1 MTRFQAPPGT
11 LDWTFDRLDVR
22 RAVEAAARTVFE
34 RASFREI
41 VTPVFEDTG
50 LFARTS
56 GEGSEVVT
64 KEMYSF
70 VDRGDRPISLRPEF
84 TAGVVRAYLEHG
96 MGRLPQPV
104 RLWSCGNAYRYN
116 RMQRGRYRE
125 FVQFN
130 AEAIGSHD
138 PAVDAE
144 IIALQVAWYRELG
157 LEGLVIELN
166 SIDEPASR
174 RAYVERLRE
183 YLDRHAGELSEEIRR
198 LRDVNPLRA
207 FDTKDERSR
216 AILADAPKITDH
228 LSPEADEHFAQVRAL
243 LDARG
248 IAYTLEPTL
257 VRGLD
262 YYTHTAWEVKW
273 PPLGAQS
280 TIGGGGRYDGFA
292 VILGGQPTPGV
303 GFAAGI
309 DRLVLAL
316 EDQGRAEALVPDRR
330 PDAFFQI
337 TAAEARPRLL
347 AILDEAR
354 AGGVVAETDLAGR
367 SAKGQW
373 KHADRLGARLIVVC
387 EHDDWAAGT
396 VRVRDR
402 ERGGEESV
410 AIETLAQLLTGRI
423 ER

>member
-1 MTRFQAPPGT
+1 
-11 LDWTFDRLDVR
+11 
-22 RAVEAAARTVFE
+22 
-34 RASFREI
+34 
-41 VTPVFEDTG
+41 
-50 LFARTS
+50 
-56 GEGSEVVT
+56 
-64 KEMYSF
+64 
-70 VDRGDRPISLRPEF
+70 
-84 TAGVVRAYLEHG
+84 
-96 MGRLPQPV
+96 
-104 RLWSCGNAYRYN
+104 
-116 RMQRGRYRE
+116 MQRGRYRE

-138 PAVDAE
+138 PAVAAE
-144 IIALQVAWYRELG
+144 LIALQVAWYRALG

-174 RAYVERLRE
+174 RAYVERLRAF
-183 YLDRHAGELSEEIRR
+183 LDQHAGELSEEIRR

-216 AILADAPKITDH
+216 TILADAPKITDH
-228 LSPEADEHFAQVRAL
+228 LSPEAADHFAQVRAL

-292 VILGGQPTPGV
+292 EILGGAPTPGV
-303 GFAAGI
+303 GFAAGV

-316 EDQGRAEALVPDRR
+316 EDQGRAATLVPDRR
-330 PDAFFQI
+330 PDVFLQV
-337 TAAEARPRLL
+337 TAPAARPRLL
-347 AILDEAR
+347 AVLDDAR
-354 AGGVVAETDLAGR
+354 AGGVTGETDLAGR

-387 EHDDWAAGT
+387 DDDDWAAGT

-402 ERGGEESV
+402 ERGGDEAV
-410 AIETLAQLLTGRI
+410 AIDALAAYLMERI